1 MLLLAAAQGPRVL
14 LLPAAGQTAQSRGR
28 VLRLVL
34 MLLVLLLMLGLVR
47 MLWLLMLLIDHNIIV
62 VSVQQLRG
70 QGHPPHG
77 HHLVTSA
84 APEEDQCSADAN
96 QLQQSPEESAGGEP
110 PPAAERREGEQRDG
124 GEDGEHEGGQ
134 QPHVHTDQ
142 HRAGLRGHGGA
153 VHWRWSEQYNY
164 NRV

>member
-1 MLLLAAAQGPRVL
+1 MVRGLGLVHNNGRHVLVVRAGAGLVLLLAAARAQGPRVL

-28 VLRLVL
+28 VLRLIL

-70 QGHPPHG
+70 QGDPPHG

-84 APEEDQCSADAN
+84 APEEDQC
-96 QLQQSPEESAGGEP
+96 
-110 PPAAERREGEQRDG
+110 
-124 GEDGEHEGGQ
+124 
-134 QPHVHTDQ
+134 
-142 HRAGLRGHGGA
+142 
-153 VHWRWSEQYNY
+153 
-164 NRV
+164 